1 MGFPNRAGQIGR
13 IELVHPKN
21 LSRRCLICRKEET
34 QMKIEVRKPTPEEV
48 AEMKSCPIWEKE
60 PSEFPWYYDE
70 QETCLI
76 LEGDVTVEA
85 PGQTVSFGP
94 GDLVVFPK
102 GLSCTWKVKQRV
114 RKHYKFGD

>member
-1 MGFPNRAGQIGR
+1 VGQISR
-13 IELVHPKN
+13 SELLHPEDLPK
-21 LSRRCLICRKEET
+21 RCVICRKEET

-48 AEMKSCPIWEKE
+48 AEMQRCPIWEKE

-85 PGQTVSFGP
+85 PGQTVNFGP